1 MFTDYISPLKEISTH
16 LLYLEILEP
25 TFKSLEAL
33 YAAHI
38 DSKLKTE
45 KQRRWR
51 PWPWRWL
58 EKSRRCL
65 TLADMHCQLSLK
77 TMAQGPI
84 SAPVL
89 LSFSH
94 SKFLSLLPSVFS
106 SFSLFLFTRL
116 NLSRFMIWSYRNSVW
131 VEVVLY

>member
-45 KQRRWR
+45 KQRNR
-51 PWPWRWL
+51 
-58 EKSRRCL
+58 E
-65 TLADMHCQLSLK
+65 DDDNDHE
-77 TMAQGPI
+77 GG
-84 SAPVL
+84 
-89 LSFSH
+89 
-94 SKFLSLLPSVFS
+94 
-106 SFSLFLFTRL
+106 
-116 NLSRFMIWSYRNSVW
+116 
-131 VEVVLY
+131 